1 MNEWFQKFTQRE
13 QIYLLVAASVVLLY
27 LLLMVIWRPVA
38 NMRDDMAVRNH
49 QTSDKLV
56 RVRAM
61 AGELQQ
67 LQSSGTAQ
75 RTRNMNQLINTTTSE
90 LGIRP
95 SRIQPNSRGE
105 TQIRF
110 ENVSFSQLLL
120 WLHRMEYIE
129 GILIREV
136 SINQGGRGVAVKAT
150 IRLGQG
156 A

>member
-1 MNEWFQKFTQRE
+1 MKEWFQKFTQRE
-13 QIYLLVAASVVLLY
+13 QIYLLVAAFVVVFY

-38 NMRDDMAVRNH
+38 NMRDDMATRNE
-49 QTSDKLV
+49 QTTDKLV

-61 AGELQQ
+61 ASELRQ
-67 LQSSGTAQ
+67 LQTSGASQ
-75 RTRNMNQLINTTTSE
+75 RSRNMNQLINSTTSE

-110 ENVSFSQLLL
+110 EDVSFTQLLR
-120 WLHRMEYIE
+120 WLHRMEYTE

-136 SINQGGRGVAVKAT
+136 AINQGGRGGAVKAT